1 MCMSKQSITEQ
12 GCQVNTV
19 THTGWSQLQGY
30 APNLTNFWNDLI
42 SELTKLSGATCVSVG
57 FPRLP
62 LVFIVVD
69 LMEFKVNSSLLLYFR
84 S

>member
-1 MCMSKQSITEQ
+1 M
-12 GCQVNTV
+12 NTV
-19 THTGWSQLQGY
+19 THTGRSQLQGY

>member
-1 MCMSKQSITEQ
+1 M
-12 GCQVNTV
+12 NTV
-19 THTGWSQLQGY
+19 TRTGWSQLQGY